1 MSNLQ
6 HALTDQVIAAAT
18 TTEVLETAQTLLRAA
33 FDKTRDDTTSA
44 RGDGSDLSDDELL
57 DQVLATQRV
66 QNSAW
71 ATQTL
76 RLEQLAQREFDK
88 HPESPDT
95 WTPLEVGA
103 RLGWTDRQTSLRLT
117 QAVESV
123 RYTPQLLHHA
133 GTGELESRK
142 VVAVSDALA
151 DAIPATDTP
160 GAPDSVE
167 APESPEAPDCPADL
181 AAIVEAEILASD
193 PEASTST
200 KLRRR
205 AQRLLVQH
213 APVASDQASAAR
225 RRDCTNVTVEPHWE
239 PGMSMLTAV
248 LPSLDAAKLMA
259 AVNAHARLLHD
270 STTASKSL
278 GECRVDA
285 LTDMLLSNA
294 QVTTELV
301 LHVPFHPD
309 TAPST
314 NTCPGT
320 GTGVGGPEAASR
332 HGATGTD
339 DTTGTGDATS
349 TSDANSTGTGGGVGV
364 LDRSSLIDDAAAAG
378 AAPGVVGAWMSKVR
392 PPGPPKV
399 ILPVNRRVVDLG
411 GYRPIGAAERQLQAM
426 LYEAA
431 LGTGTRPPPDP
442 APPAGPVRT
451 TDLTD
456 TRRAGD
462 RASLP
467 HRLPAPTVDPVR
479 YRLGDVQVP
488 GVGVIPATV
497 IRELTRLLGVKLT
510 RALVDAET
518 GIVAETS
525 CHSYTPGA
533 GLARFV
539 RARDQHCRFPG
550 CTRPAKLTDLD
561 HVTPYPDGPTA
572 PHNLQCLC
580 RHHHRAKH
588 EAGWTVYMTTDGTCT
603 WASPTGH
610 TYTTRPAD

>member
-1 MSNLQ
+1 MSHLQ
-6 HALTDQVIAAAT
+6 RALTDPVIAAAT
-18 TTEVLETAQTLLRAA
+18 TGELLDAAQTLLRAV
-33 FDKTRDDTTSA
+33 FDKTRDDTAST

-95 WTPLEVGA
+95 WTLLEVGA

-123 RYTPQLLHHA
+123 RHTPLLLHHA
-133 GTGELESRK
+133 GTGGLESRK
-142 VVAVSDALA
+142 VVAVSDILA

-160 GAPDSVE
+160 GAPSTVE
-167 APESPEAPDCPADL
+167 AADCPGDL
-181 AAIVEAEILASD
+181 AATVEAEILASA

-239 PGMSMLTAV
+239 PGMSTLTAV
-248 LPSLDAAKLMA
+248 LPSLDAAKVMA

-285 LTDMLLSNA
+285 LTDLLLSNA

-314 NTCPGT
+314 NASPGT
-320 GTGVGGPEAASR
+320 GTGVSGTEAPGS
-332 HGATGTD
+332 HDATGTSD
-339 DTTGTGDATS
+339 ATGTGDATS
-349 TSDANSTGTGGGVGV
+349 ASDANGTGTGGGVDV
-364 LDRSSLIDDAAAAG
+364 LDRASSIDDAAAANG

-399 ILPVNRRVVDLG
+399 ILPVNRMVVDLG
-411 GYRPIGAAERQLQAM
+411 SCRPISEAERQLQAM
-426 LYEAA
+426 LLEAA
-431 LGTGTRPPPDP
+431 LRTGTRPPPDP
-442 APPAGPVRT
+442 LQSAGPASG
-451 TDLTD
+451 TDPARSTD
-456 TRRAGD
+456 PAQTHPGGTVPRFTHD
-462 RASLP
+462 
-467 HRLPAPTVDPVR
+467 PAPVG
-479 YRLGDVQVP
+479 YRLGDVQFP
-488 GVGVIPATV
+488 GVSASSPPA
-497 IRELTRLLGVKLT
+497 
-510 RALVDAET
+510 
-518 GIVAETS
+518 
-525 CHSYTPGA
+525 
-533 GLARFV
+533 
-539 RARDQHCRFPG
+539 
-550 CTRPAKLTDLD
+550 
-561 HVTPYPDGPTA
+561 
-572 PHNLQCLC
+572 
-580 RHHHRAKH
+580 
-588 EAGWTVYMTTDGTCT
+588 
-603 WASPTGH
+603 
-610 TYTTRPAD
+610 